1 MAKKKAQT
9 DEKEPTFEQAY
20 ERLTEIA
27 AELEGGETSLDESI
41 ERYEEGMKLIARCQ
55 RILEAAEAK
64 IELLAK
70 KADGTLEGEPFD
82 RAEATL
88 GTESGLPD
96 APQSVQGERGD
107 EKDDELF

>member
-1 MAKKKAQT
+1 MGKKKT
-9 DEKEPTFEQAY
+9 DQAEPQPTFEQAY

-55 RILEAAEAK
+55 KILEQAEAK

-70 KADGTLEGEPFD
+70 RADGQLEGEPFD
-82 RAEATL
+82 RAEAT
-88 GTESGLPD
+88 EVPD
-96 APQSVQGERGD
+96 APKAVRGKPSAD
-107 EKDDELF
+107 EGDSDGLF